1 MKRIEH
7 LLNREIGL
15 NASSIGSSAV
25 EAAVK
30 VRLRACGG
38 LEISEYLA
46 RLHSDPSERTALV
59 EEIVVSETWFFRD
72 EEVFKTLRRHAA
84 AWLGREKPLRVLSL
98 PCATGEEAYSVSIAL
113 LEAGLRSNRFSV
125 RGIDVSDRVL
135 AHARRG
141 EYGKNSFRGVEAGA
155 RGGGYFEATGKTW
168 RVVDAA
174 RESVTFARGN
184 VLDGTLFAARSFD
197 VVLCRNLLIY
207 LDPPARTR
215 ALDNLC
221 AWLGDDGLLF
231 AGHAEA
237 IELMDARF
245 QRLAE
250 TTPFAYVKRGRER
263 PDGVRS
269 AASPGRQVVPTRPVA
284 VTKNSNHRKRP
295 EAKPAAPTDTGA
307 RPLVAS
313 LERATE
319 LANRGRLEDAKHVCE
334 RFIADTGAS
343 PGAYCLLGIISN
355 AAGKRDDAIACFNKS
370 LYLDQNHYDALV
382 HLALL
387 HEQRGE
393 PSVAANF
400 RRRAER
406 SRRGEVK

>member
-1 MKRIEH
+1 VKRIES

-15 NASSIGSSAV
+15 NARSIGSSAV

-30 VRLRACGG
+30 TRVRARGA

-46 RLHSDPSERTALV
+46 LLETDPSERSALV

-72 EEVFKTLRRHAA
+72 EEVFKALRRHAA
-84 AWLGREKPLRVLSL
+84 AWLARDKPLRVLSL

-113 LEAGLRSNRFSV
+113 LEAGLRANRFSV

-141 EYGKNSFRGVEAGA
+141 EYGKNSFRGVETLPQ
-155 RGGGYFEATGKTW
+155 GGYFEVEGRSF

-174 RESVTFARGN
+174 RDSVTFARGN
-184 VLDGTLFAARSFD
+184 VLDGTLFSARSFD

-207 LDPPARTR
+207 LDPQARAR
-215 ALDNLC
+215 ALENLC
-221 AWLGDDGLLF
+221 GWLADDGLLF

-237 IELMDARF
+237 IELMDPRF
-245 QRLAE
+245 QRMAE
-250 TTPFAYVKRGRER
+250 STPFAYVKQARER
-263 PDGVRS
+263 PEGARP
-269 AASPGRQVVPTRPVA
+269 AASPPRRSVQTRPGTVA
-284 VTKNSNHRKRP
+284 KTHGHKKP
-295 EAKPAAPTDTGA
+295 EAKPAAPSDTGP
-307 RPLVAS
+307 RPLIAT

-319 LANRGRLEDAKHVCE
+319 LANRGRLEDAKQLCE
-334 RFIADTGAS
+334 RFIADAGAS
-343 PGAYCLLGIISN
+343 PDAYCLLGVISN
-355 AAGKRDDAIACFNKS
+355 AAGKRDDALACFNKS
-370 LYLDQNHYDALV
+370 LYLDQNHHDSLV

-393 PSVAANF
+393 PSLAANF

-406 SRRGEVK
+406 ARRGEAK